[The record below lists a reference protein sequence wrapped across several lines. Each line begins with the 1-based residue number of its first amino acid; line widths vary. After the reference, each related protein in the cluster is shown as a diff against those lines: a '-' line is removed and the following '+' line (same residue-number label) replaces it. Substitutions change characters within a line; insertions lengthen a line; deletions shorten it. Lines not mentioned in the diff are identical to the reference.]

1 MIQDIKPR
9 RLRNEFKISIPKSDD
24 YVLYYN
30 NNTILL
36 KNEVEPSIPTFQDLE
51 KLDPNIYQKS
61 DYLFEVDGSFFFL
74 INASSLIDA
83 SDFEA
88 NDLKMCDAQ
97 SIRSL
102 QPMWLA
108 FASITGKHLY
118 HFYQDNHYCGRC
130 GKEMKKSKVE
140 RALCCES
147 CNNIVYPKISPVIMV
162 AITDGDR
169 ILLTRYS
176 NGAYKRYGLVAGF
189 VEIGETL
196 EQTIERE
203 VMEEVGLKVKN
214 IRYYKNQPWAFSSSL
229 IAGFFADLDGSDQ
242 VTLDENELA
251 EAVWVNREDI
261 PENPIKISL
270 ANEMMEVF
278 QNGMEP

>member
-9 RLRNEFKISIPKSDD
+9 RLRNEFKISNPKSND
-24 YVLYYN
+24 YALYFR

-36 KNEVEPSIPTFQDLE
+36 KNEEEPSIPTFQDLE
-51 KLDPNIYQKS
+51 KIDPEIYKKS
-61 DYLFEVDGSFFFL
+61 DYLFEVDGSSFFL
-74 INASSLIDA
+74 INTLELKDESEFDA
-83 SDFEA
+83 SD
-88 NDLKMCDAQ
+88 LKLCDAQ
-97 SIRSL
+97 SIRTL
-102 QPMWLA
+102 KPMWLA
-108 FASITGKHLY
+108 FACITGKHLY

-130 GKEMKKSKVE
+130 GKEMKKSMVE
-140 RALCCES
+140 RALCCDS

-162 AITDGDR
+162 AITNGDR

-214 IRYYKNQPWAFSSSL
+214 IRYYKSQPWAFSSSL
-229 IAGFFADLDGSDQ
+229 IAGFFAELDGSDQ

-251 EAVWVNREDI
+251 EAVWVKREDI